1 MFPLCKVMA
10 IETSS
15 LPIKMNKLFFVFL
28 IISFNAFAD
37 GISDLNAFVNNISSM
52 SSEFSQVVLDKKGL
66 KLQDVEGVMLFK
78 RPNKFRWDYLKPY
91 QNQIISDGDRLYMY
105 DQDLRQVS
113 INPIAKVAGST
124 PLLIIAGKNIEKYF
138 MLKNLDDRVNYED
151 SQNIKWVEATPREES
166 TGFSKVIL
174 GLTENK
180 LSVMKIVDA
189 FEHTTTIS
197 FKNAK
202 YNVTLVDNDFL
213 FKLPTGV
220 DVVQNGVLSNN
231 SPTSKPVN
239 KDAELIAF
247 VTNWANAWS
256 AKDTEVYLSK
266 YAEDFKTPN
275 GDALALWQATRK
287 QKISS
292 QGKILIEIED
302 IKVTMKNEN
311 LARIQFKQKYTSD
324 KLTEDSNKSLIVKKI
339 DGEWFIQEETSG
351 K

>member
-1 MFPLCKVMA
+1 
-10 IETSS
+10 
-15 LPIKMNKLFFVFL
+15 MNKIFFAFL
-28 IISFNAFAD
+28 ILSFNAIAD
-37 GISDLNAFVNNISSM
+37 GISDLNAFVNNVSSM

-91 QNQIISDGDRLYMY
+91 QNQIISDGDRLFMY

-138 MLKNLDDRVNYED
+138 TLRNIED
-151 SQNIKWVEATPREES
+151 QVANEMNQNIKWVEAVPKEEGA
-166 TGFSKVIL
+166 GFSKVIL

-189 FEHTTTIS
+189 FEHTTTIN

-202 YNVTLVDNDFL
+202 YNVSLVDNDFL

-220 DVVQNGVLSNN
+220 DVVQNGVASNN
-231 SPTSKPVN
+231 SSSTKPTNN
-239 KDAELIAF
+239 KDSELIAF
-247 VTNWANAWS
+247 ANSWVSAWS
-256 AKDTEVYLSK
+256 AKDIGVYLSK

-275 GDALALWQATRK
+275 GDALALWQASRK

-292 QGKILIEIED
+292 QGKILVEIED

-324 KLTEDSNKSLIVKKI
+324 KLTEDSNKSLLVKKI
-339 DGEWFIQEETSG
+339 DGKWLIQEETSG

>member
-1 MFPLCKVMA
+1 ML
-10 IETSS
+10 S
-15 LPIKMNKLFFVFL
+15 LNVF
-28 IISFNAFAD
+28 AE
-37 GISDLNAFVNNISSM
+37 GISDLNAFVNNVSSM
-52 SSEFSQVVLDKKGL
+52 SSEFSQVVLDKKGS

-113 INPIAKVAGST
+113 INSIAKVGGST

-138 MLKNLDDRVNYED
+138 TLKNIESQAGDES
-151 SQNIKWVEATPREES
+151 SQNIKWVEAIPKEEGA
-166 TGFSKVIL
+166 GFSKVML

-189 FEHTTTIS
+189 FEHITTIS

-202 YNVTLVDNDFL
+202 YNVSLSDNDFL
-213 FKLPTGV
+213 FKLPNGV
-220 DVVQNGVLSNN
+220 DVVQNGGVPTNLST
-231 SPTSKPVN
+231 TSNPNKN

-247 VTNWANAWS
+247 ANDWANAWS
-256 AKDTEVYLSK
+256 AKDIDLYLSK
-266 YAEDFKTPN
+266 YAQDFKTPN
-275 GDALALWQATRK
+275 GGAFSLWQTSRR

-292 QGKILIEIED
+292 QGKILVEIED
-302 IKVTMKNEN
+302 IKLSMKTEN
-311 LARIQFKQKYTSD
+311 SARIQFKQKYTSD
-324 KLTEDSNKSLIVKKI
+324 KLTEMSNKSLVVKKI
-339 DGEWFIQEETSG
+339 DGRWLIQEEILG

>member
-1 MFPLCKVMA
+1 
-10 IETSS
+10 
-15 LPIKMNKLFFVFL
+15 MNKIFFAFL
-28 IISFNAFAD
+28 ILSTNVFAD
-37 GISDLNAFVNNISSM
+37 GISDLNAFVNNVSSM

-91 QNQIISDGDRLYMY
+91 QNQIISDGDRLFLY

-138 MLKNLDDRVNYED
+138 TLRNIED
-151 SQNIKWVEATPREES
+151 PVANEMNQSIKWVEAVPKEEGA
-166 TGFSKVIL
+166 GFSKVIL

-189 FEHTTTIS
+189 FEHITTIS

-213 FKLPTGV
+213 FKFPTGV
-220 DVVQNGVLSNN
+220 DVVQNGIATNN
-231 SPTSKPVN
+231 TSLASIKN
-239 KDAELIAF
+239 KDEELIDFA
-247 VTNWANAWS
+247 NAWARAWS
-256 AKDTEVYLSK
+256 AKDVDLYLSK

-275 GDALALWQATRK
+275 GDALTLWQALRK

-292 QGKILIEIED
+292 QGKILVEIED

-311 LARIQFKQKYTSD
+311 LARIQFKQRYTSD
-324 KLTEDSNKSLIVKKI
+324 KLTEESSKLLLVKKTN
-339 DGEWFIQEETSG
+339 GKWFIQEEASG

>member
-1 MFPLCKVMA
+1 ML
-10 IETSS
+10 S
-15 LPIKMNKLFFVFL
+15 LNVF
-28 IISFNAFAD
+28 AE
-37 GISDLNAFVNNISSM
+37 GISDLNAFVNNVSSM
-52 SSEFSQVVLDKKGL
+52 SSEFSQVVLDKKGS

-113 INPIAKVAGST
+113 INSIAKVGGST

-138 MLKNLDDRVNYED
+138 TLKNIESQAGDES
-151 SQNIKWVEATPREES
+151 SQNIKWVEAIPKEEGA
-166 TGFSKVIL
+166 GFSKVML

-189 FEHTTTIS
+189 FEHITTIS

-202 YNVTLVDNDFL
+202 YNVSLSDNDFL
-213 FKLPTGV
+213 FKLPNGV
-220 DVVQNGVLSNN
+220 DVVQNGGVPTNLST
-231 SPTSKPVN
+231 TSNPNKN

-247 VTNWANAWS
+247 ANDWANAWS
-256 AKDTEVYLSK
+256 AKDIDLYLSK
-266 YAEDFKTPN
+266 YAQDFKTPN
-275 GDALALWQATRK
+275 GGAFSLWQTSRR

-292 QGKILIEIED
+292 QGKILVEIED
-302 IKVTMKNEN
+302 IKLTMKAEN
-311 LARIQFKQKYTSD
+311 SARIQFKQKYTSD
-324 KLTEDSNKSLIVKKI
+324 KLTEMSNKSLVVKKI
-339 DGEWFIQEETSG
+339 DGRWLIQEEISG

>member
-1 MFPLCKVMA
+1 
-10 IETSS
+10 
-15 LPIKMNKLFFVFL
+15 MNKLFFAFL
-28 IISFNAFAD
+28 ILSFNVLAD

-138 MLKNLDDRVNYED
+138 TLKNIDDQVNNE
-151 SQNIKWVEATPREES
+151 SNQNIKWVEAVPKEEGA
-166 TGFSKVIL
+166 GFSKVIL

-180 LSVMKIVDA
+180 LSVMKIFDA

-220 DVVQNGVLSNN
+220 DVVQNGVASNN
-231 SPTSKPVN
+231 SSSTKPTNN

-247 VTNWANAWS
+247 ANSWASAWS
-256 AKDTEVYLSK
+256 AKDIGVYLSK

-275 GDALALWQATRK
+275 GDALALWQASRK

-292 QGKILIEIED
+292 QGKILVEIED

-324 KLTEDSNKSLIVKKI
+324 KLTEDSNKSLLVKKI
-339 DGEWFIQEETSG
+339 DGKWLIQEETSG

>member
-1 MFPLCKVMA
+1 
-10 IETSS
+10 
-15 LPIKMNKLFFVFL
+15 MNKIFFAFL
-28 IISFNAFAD
+28 IFSFNVLAD
-37 GISDLNAFVNNISSM
+37 GISDLNAFVNNVSSM

-91 QNQIISDGDRLYMY
+91 QNQIISDGDRLFMY

-138 MLKNLDDRVNYED
+138 TLRNIED
-151 SQNIKWVEATPREES
+151 QVANEMNQNIKWVEAVPKEEGA
-166 TGFSKVIL
+166 GFSKVIL

-202 YNVTLVDNDFL
+202 YNVSLVDNDFL

-220 DVVQNGVLSNN
+220 DVVQNGVASNN
-231 SPTSKPVN
+231 SSSTKPTNN
-239 KDAELIAF
+239 KDSELIAF
-247 VTNWANAWS
+247 ANSWVSAWS
-256 AKDTEVYLSK
+256 AKDIGVYLSK

-275 GDALALWQATRK
+275 GDALALWQASRK
-287 QKISS
+287 QKILS
-292 QGKILIEIED
+292 QGKILVEIED

-324 KLTEDSNKSLIVKKI
+324 KLTEDSNKSLLVKKI
-339 DGEWFIQEETSG
+339 DGKWLIQEETSG

>member
-1 MFPLCKVMA
+1 
-10 IETSS
+10 
-15 LPIKMNKLFFVFL
+15 MNKIFFAFL
-28 IISFNAFAD
+28 ILSFNVIAD
-37 GISDLNAFVNNISSM
+37 GISDLNAFVNNVSSM

-91 QNQIISDGDRLYMY
+91 QNQIISDGDRLFMY

-138 MLKNLDDRVNYED
+138 TLRNIED
-151 SQNIKWVEATPREES
+151 QVANEMNQNIKWVEAVPKEEGA
-166 TGFSKVIL
+166 GFSKVIL

-189 FEHTTTIS
+189 FEHITTIS

-213 FKLPTGV
+213 FKFPTGV
-220 DVVQNGVLSNN
+220 DVVQNGIATNN
-231 SPTSKPVN
+231 TSLASIKN
-239 KDAELIAF
+239 KDEELIDFA
-247 VTNWANAWS
+247 NAWARAWS
-256 AKDTEVYLSK
+256 AKDVDLYLSM

-275 GDALALWQATRK
+275 SDALALWQASRK
-287 QKISS
+287 KKISS
-292 QGKILIEIED
+292 QGKILVEIED

-311 LARIQFKQKYTSD
+311 LAHIQFKQKYTSD
-324 KLTEDSNKSLIVKKI
+324 KLTEESSKLLLVKKTN
-339 DGEWFIQEETSG
+339 GKWFIQEEASG

>member
-1 MFPLCKVMA
+1 
-10 IETSS
+10 
-15 LPIKMNKLFFVFL
+15 MNKLFFAFL
-28 IISFNAFAD
+28 ILSFNVLAD

-138 MLKNLDDRVNYED
+138 TLKNIDDQVNNEG
-151 SQNIKWVEATPREES
+151 SQNIKWVEAVPKEEGA
-166 TGFSKVIL
+166 GFSKVIL

-213 FKLPTGV
+213 FKLPIGV
-220 DVVQNGVLSNN
+220 DVVQNGVASNN
-231 SPTSKPVN
+231 SPPTKPTNN

-247 VTNWANAWS
+247 ANSWASAWS
-256 AKDTEVYLSK
+256 AKDIEVYLSK
-266 YAEDFKTPN
+266 YAEDFKTPS
-275 GDALALWQATRK
+275 GDTLALWQASRK

-292 QGKILIEIED
+292 QGKILVEIED

-324 KLTEDSNKSLIVKKI
+324 KLTEDSNKSLLVKRI
-339 DGEWFIQEETSG
+339 DGKWLIKEETSG

>member
-1 MFPLCKVMA
+1 
-10 IETSS
+10 
-15 LPIKMNKLFFVFL
+15 MNKIFFAFL
-28 IISFNAFAD
+28 ILSFNVIAD
-37 GISDLNAFVNNISSM
+37 GISDLNAFVNNVSSM

-91 QNQIISDGDRLYMY
+91 QNQIISDGDRLFMY

-138 MLKNLDDRVNYED
+138 TLRNIED
-151 SQNIKWVEATPREES
+151 QVANEMNQNIKWVEAVPKEEGA
-166 TGFSKVIL
+166 GFSKVIL

-180 LSVMKIVDA
+180 LSVMKIIDA

-202 YNVTLVDNDFL
+202 YNVILVDNDFL

-220 DVVQNGVLSNN
+220 DVVQNGVASNN
-231 SPTSKPVN
+231 SSSTKPTNN

-247 VTNWANAWS
+247 ANSWVSAWS
-256 AKDTEVYLSK
+256 AKDIGVYLSK

-275 GDALALWQATRK
+275 GDALALWQASRK
-287 QKISS
+287 QKILS
-292 QGKILIEIED
+292 QGKILVEIED
-302 IKVTMKNEN
+302 IKVSMKNEN

-324 KLTEDSNKSLIVKKI
+324 KLTEDSNKSLLVKKI
-339 DGEWFIQEETSG
+339 DGKWLIQEETSG

>member
-1 MFPLCKVMA
+1 
-10 IETSS
+10 
-15 LPIKMNKLFFVFL
+15 MNKLFFAFL
-28 IISFNAFAD
+28 ILSFNVLAD

-138 MLKNLDDRVNYED
+138 TLKNIDDQVNNEGN
-151 SQNIKWVEATPREES
+151 QNIKWVEAVPKEEGA
-166 TGFSKVIL
+166 GFSKVIL

-213 FKLPTGV
+213 FKLPIGV
-220 DVVQNGVLSNN
+220 DVVQNGVASNN
-231 SPTSKPVN
+231 SPPTKPTNN

-247 VTNWANAWS
+247 ANSWASAWS
-256 AKDTEVYLSK
+256 AKDIGVYLSK

-275 GDALALWQATRK
+275 GDALALWQASRK

-292 QGKILIEIED
+292 QGKILVEIED

-324 KLTEDSNKSLIVKKI
+324 KLTEDSNKSLLVKRI
-339 DGEWFIQEETSG
+339 DGKWLIKEETSG

>member
-1 MFPLCKVMA
+1 
-10 IETSS
+10 
-15 LPIKMNKLFFVFL
+15 MNKLFFVFIML
-28 IISFNAFAD
+28 SLNVFAE
-37 GISDLNAFVNNISSM
+37 GISDLNAFVNNVSSM
-52 SSEFSQVVLDKKGL
+52 SSEFSQVVLDKKGS

-113 INPIAKVAGST
+113 INSIAKVGGST

-138 MLKNLDDRVNYED
+138 TLKNIESQAGDES
-151 SQNIKWVEATPREES
+151 SQNIKWVEAIPKEEGA
-166 TGFSKVIL
+166 GFSKVML

-189 FEHTTTIS
+189 FEHITTIS

-202 YNVTLVDNDFL
+202 YNVSLSDNDFL
-213 FKLPTGV
+213 FKLPNGV
-220 DVVQNGVLSNN
+220 DVVQNGGVPTNLST
-231 SPTSKPVN
+231 TSNPNKN

-247 VTNWANAWS
+247 ANDWANAWS
-256 AKDTEVYLSK
+256 AKDIDLYLSK
-266 YAEDFKTPN
+266 YAQDFKTPN
-275 GDALALWQATRK
+275 GDAFSLWQTSRR

-292 QGKILIEIED
+292 QGKILVEIED
-302 IKVTMKNEN
+302 IKLTMKAEN
-311 LARIQFKQKYTSD
+311 SARIQFKQKYTSD
-324 KLTEDSNKSLIVKKI
+324 KLTEMSNKSLVVKKI
-339 DGEWFIQEETSG
+339 DGRWLIQEEISG

>member
-1 MFPLCKVMA
+1 
-10 IETSS
+10 
-15 LPIKMNKLFFVFL
+15 MNKIFFAFL
-28 IISFNAFAD
+28 ILSTNVFAD
-37 GISDLNAFVNNISSM
+37 GISDLNAFVNNVSSM

-91 QNQIISDGDRLYMY
+91 QNQIISDGDRLFLY

-138 MLKNLDDRVNYED
+138 TLRNIED
-151 SQNIKWVEATPREES
+151 PVANEMNQSIKWVEAVPKEEGA
-166 TGFSKVIL
+166 GFSKVIL

-189 FEHTTTIS
+189 FEHITTIS

-213 FKLPTGV
+213 FKFPTGV
-220 DVVQNGVLSNN
+220 DVVQNSIATNN
-231 SPTSKPVN
+231 TSLASIKN
-239 KDAELIAF
+239 KDEELIDFA
-247 VTNWANAWS
+247 NAWARAWS
-256 AKDTEVYLSK
+256 AKDVDLYLSM

-275 GDALALWQATRK
+275 SDALALWQASRK
-287 QKISS
+287 KKISS
-292 QGKILIEIED
+292 QGKILVEIED

-311 LARIQFKQKYTSD
+311 LARIQFKQRYTSD
-324 KLTEDSNKSLIVKKI
+324 KLTEESSKLLLVKKTN
-339 DGEWFIQEETSG
+339 GKWFIQEEASS

>member
-1 MFPLCKVMA
+1 
-10 IETSS
+10 
-15 LPIKMNKLFFVFL
+15 MNKIFFAFL
-28 IISFNAFAD
+28 ILSFNVIAD
-37 GISDLNAFVNNISSM
+37 GISDLNAFVNNVSSM

-91 QNQIISDGDRLYMY
+91 QNQIISDGDRLFMY

-138 MLKNLDDRVNYED
+138 TLRNIED
-151 SQNIKWVEATPREES
+151 QVANEMNQNIKWVEAVPKEEGA
-166 TGFSKVIL
+166 GFNKVIL

-220 DVVQNGVLSNN
+220 DVVQNGLATNN
-231 SPTSKPVN
+231 TSLASIKN
-239 KDAELIAF
+239 KDEELIDFA
-247 VTNWANAWS
+247 NAWARAWS
-256 AKDTEVYLSK
+256 AKDVDLYLSK
-266 YAEDFKTPN
+266 YAGDFKTPN
-275 GDALALWQATRK
+275 GDAIALWQATRK

-292 QGKILIEIED
+292 QGKIIVEIED
-302 IKVTMKNEN
+302 IKVSMKNEN

-324 KLTEDSNKSLIVKKI
+324 KLTEDSNKSLLVKKI
-339 DGEWFIQEETSG
+339 DGKWLIQEETSG

>member
-1 MFPLCKVMA
+1 
-10 IETSS
+10 
-15 LPIKMNKLFFVFL
+15 MNKIFFAFL
-28 IISFNAFAD
+28 ILSFNALAD

-52 SSEFSQVVLDKKGL
+52 SSEFSQVVLDKKGS

-113 INPIAKVAGST
+113 INSIAKVGGST

-138 MLKNLDDRVNYED
+138 TLKNIESQAGDES
-151 SQNIKWVEATPREES
+151 SQNIKWVEAIPKEEGA
-166 TGFSKVIL
+166 GFSKVML

-189 FEHTTTIS
+189 FEHITTIS
-197 FKNAK
+197 FRNAK
-202 YNVTLVDNDFL
+202 YNVSLSDNDFL
-213 FKLPTGV
+213 FKLPNGV
-220 DVVQNGVLSNN
+220 DVVQNGGVPTNLPTTSSSN
-231 SPTSKPVN
+231 KN

-247 VTNWANAWS
+247 ANDWANAWS
-256 AKDTEVYLSK
+256 AKDIDLYLSK
-266 YAEDFKTPN
+266 YAQDFKTPN
-275 GDALALWQATRK
+275 GDAFSLWQTSRR

-292 QGKILIEIED
+292 QGKILVEIED
-302 IKVTMKNEN
+302 LKLSMKTDNS
-311 LARIQFKQKYTSD
+311 ARIQFKQKYTSD
-324 KLTEDSNKSLIVKKI
+324 RLTEMSNKSLVVKKI
-339 DGEWFIQEETSG
+339 DGRWLIQEEISG

>member
-1 MFPLCKVMA
+1 
-10 IETSS
+10 
-15 LPIKMNKLFFVFL
+15 MNKIFFAFL
-28 IISFNAFAD
+28 ILSTNVFAD
-37 GISDLNAFVNNISSM
+37 GISDLNAFVNNVSSM

-91 QNQIISDGDRLYMY
+91 QNQIISDGDRLFLY

-138 MLKNLDDRVNYED
+138 TLRNIED
-151 SQNIKWVEATPREES
+151 PVANEMNQSIKWVEAVPKEEGA
-166 TGFSKVIL
+166 GFSKVIL

-189 FEHTTTIS
+189 FEHITTIS

-213 FKLPTGV
+213 FKFPTGV
-220 DVVQNGVLSNN
+220 DVVQNGIATNN
-231 SPTSKPVN
+231 SSLASIKN
-239 KDAELIAF
+239 KDEELIDFA
-247 VTNWANAWS
+247 NAWARAWS
-256 AKDTEVYLSK
+256 AKDVDLYLSK

-275 GDALALWQATRK
+275 GDALTLWQALRK

-292 QGKILIEIED
+292 QGKILVEIED

-311 LARIQFKQKYTSD
+311 LARIQFKQRYTSD
-324 KLTEDSNKSLIVKKI
+324 KLTEESSKLLLVKKTN
-339 DGEWFIQEETSG
+339 GKWFIQEEASG

>member
-1 MFPLCKVMA
+1 
-10 IETSS
+10 
-15 LPIKMNKLFFVFL
+15 MNKLFFVFL

-37 GISDLNAFVNNISSM
+37 GILDRNAFVNNISSM

-202 YNVTLVDNDFL
+202 YNVNLMDNDFL
-213 FKLPTGV
+213 FKLPSGV
-220 DVVQNGVLSNN
+220 DVVQTGTISNN
-231 SPTSKPVN
+231 ASTTKAN
-239 KDAELIAF
+239 DKDAELIAF
-247 VTNWANAWS
+247 VTGWANAWS
-256 AKDTEVYLSK
+256 TKDIDVYLSK
-266 YAEDFKTPN
+266 YAADFKTPN
-275 GDALALWQATRK
+275 GEALNLWQASRK

-292 QGKILIEIED
+292 QGKILVEIED

-311 LARIQFKQKYTSD
+311 LARIQFKQKYSSD
-324 KLTEDSNKSLIVKKI
+324 KLTEDSNKNLLVKKI
-339 DGEWFIQEETSG
+339 DGKWFIQEETLG

>member
-1 MFPLCKVMA
+1 
-10 IETSS
+10 
-15 LPIKMNKLFFVFL
+15 MNKLFFAFL
-28 IISFNAFAD
+28 ILSFNVLAD

-138 MLKNLDDRVNYED
+138 TLKNIDDQVNNEGN
-151 SQNIKWVEATPREES
+151 QNIRWVEAVPKEEGA
-166 TGFSKVIL
+166 GFSKVIL

-220 DVVQNGVLSNN
+220 DVVQNGVASNN
-231 SPTSKPVN
+231 SSSTKPTNN

-247 VTNWANAWS
+247 ANSWASAWS
-256 AKDTEVYLSK
+256 AKDIGVYLSK

-275 GDALALWQATRK
+275 GDALALWQASRK

-292 QGKILIEIED
+292 QGKILVEIED

-324 KLTEDSNKSLIVKKI
+324 KLTEDSNKSLLVKKI
-339 DGEWFIQEETSG
+339 DGKWLIQEETSS

>member
-1 MFPLCKVMA
+1 
-10 IETSS
+10 
-15 LPIKMNKLFFVFL
+15 MNKIFFSFL
-28 IISFNAFAD
+28 TLSFNVFAD
-37 GISDLNAFVNNISSM
+37 GISDLNAFVNNVSSM

-91 QNQIISDGDRLYMY
+91 QNQIISDGDRLFLY

-124 PLLIIAGKNIEKYF
+124 PFFIITGRNIEKYF
-138 MLKNLDDRVNYED
+138 TLRNIDDQVAYEMNQ
-151 SQNIKWVEATPREES
+151 SIKWVEAVPKEEGA
-166 TGFSKVIL
+166 GFSKVIL
-174 GLTENK
+174 GLIENK

-189 FEHTTTIS
+189 FEHITTIS

-202 YNVTLVDNDFL
+202 YNMTLVDNDFL

-220 DVVQNGVLSNN
+220 DVVQNGISTNNTSLS
-231 SPTSKPVN
+231 SIKN
-239 KDAELIAF
+239 KDEELIDF
-247 VTNWANAWS
+247 ANAWARAWS
-256 AKDTEVYLSK
+256 TRDVDLYLSK

-275 GDALALWQATRK
+275 GVALALWQDSRK

-292 QGKILIEIED
+292 QRKILVEIED
-302 IKVTMKNEN
+302 IKVSMKNEN

-324 KLTEDSNKSLIVKKI
+324 KLTEESSKLLLVKKTN
-339 DGEWFIQEETSG
+339 GKWFIQEEASD

>member
-1 MFPLCKVMA
+1 VL
-10 IETSS
+10 
-15 LPIKMNKLFFVFL
+15 
-28 IISFNAFAD
+28 AD

-113 INPIAKVAGST
+113 INSIAKVAGST

-138 MLKNLDDRVNYED
+138 TLKNIDDQVNNEGN
-151 SQNIKWVEATPREES
+151 QNIKWVEAVPKEEGA
-166 TGFSKVIL
+166 GFSKVIL

-213 FKLPTGV
+213 FKLPIGV
-220 DVVQNGVLSNN
+220 DVVQNGVASNN
-231 SPTSKPVN
+231 SPPTKPTNN

-247 VTNWANAWS
+247 ANSWASAWS
-256 AKDTEVYLSK
+256 AKDIEVYLSK

-275 GDALALWQATRK
+275 GDALALWQASRK

-292 QGKILIEIED
+292 QGKILVEIED

-324 KLTEDSNKSLIVKKI
+324 KLTEDSNKSLLVKRI
-339 DGEWFIQEETSG
+339 DGKWLIKEETSG